1 MQKLTQQEA
10 SRVLAEALRL
20 ESLYKKFG
28 SRLGQS
34 INWACNVESRLDA
47 HLKCKLILLLDSS
60 YATDDDFYY
69 DTDEV
74 AVTNKF
80 YELYVE
86 QY

>member
-1 MQKLTQQEA
+1 MNKLTRQEA
-10 SRVLAEALRL
+10 SMVLAEALRL
-20 ESLYKKFG
+20 KSLYKKCG

-34 INWACNVESRLDA
+34 IHWACNDESRLDA
-47 HLKCKLILLLDSS
+47 ELKCKLMQLLDSS
-60 YATDDDFYY
+60 YVTDDDFYFW
-69 DTDEV
+69 DDEI

>member
-20 ESLYKKFG
+20 ESLYKKSG
-28 SRLGQS
+28 SRLGQA
-34 INWACNVESRLDA
+34 IHWAYDDVSMLDA
-47 HLKCKLILLLDSS
+47 LVKCKLMQLLDSS
-60 YATDDDFYY
+60 YATDDDFYFW
-69 DTDEV
+69 TDEV

-80 YELYVE
+80 YGLYVE